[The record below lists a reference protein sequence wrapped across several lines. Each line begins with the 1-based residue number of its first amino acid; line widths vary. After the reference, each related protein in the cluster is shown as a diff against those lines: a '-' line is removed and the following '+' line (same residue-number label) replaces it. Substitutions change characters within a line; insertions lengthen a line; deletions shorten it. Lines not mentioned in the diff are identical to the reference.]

1 MISRSERAR
10 RDKPQGRGRAALL
23 PPWDEATSP
32 GVTTATALDFN
43 WEPKR
48 ALTLKA
54 ARRRSRLIAALRRF
68 FVAAAGASFA
78 AVFVFMALH
87 AIQGGF
93 NAGALT
99 AAEPLRMINPRF
111 IGRTENGGPY
121 QLSAEMAERPQGP
134 NQPIELIA
142 PVYRTEAGTIMLAPR
157 GVYDEQKQT
166 VVFDGEVLFSD
177 RNGNRFT
184 TPNMIVDLEQGT
196 LTGRGGV
203 TGAGPLGVLQ
213 AGSYELRDSDRALV
227 LGGGVRGQIPDRDQ
241 QNGETPQ

>member
-1 MISRSERAR
+1 M
-10 RDKPQGRGRAALL
+10 
-23 PPWDEATSP
+23 
-32 GVTTATALDFN
+32 
-43 WEPKR
+43 
-48 ALTLKA
+48 LTLKA

-68 FVAAAGASFA
+68 FVAGAGASFA

-87 AIQGGF
+87 AVEGGF
-93 NAGALT
+93 NAGQY
-99 AAEPLRMINPRF
+99 AASEPLRMINPRF
-111 IGRTENGGPY
+111 VGRTENGGPY
-121 QLSAEMAERPQGP
+121 QLSAEVAERAVGE
-134 NQPIELIA
+134 NQPIELVA

-157 GVYDEQKQT
+157 GIYDERAQT

-184 TPNMIVDLEQGT
+184 TPNMIVDLERGT

>member
-1 MISRSERAR
+1 M
-10 RDKPQGRGRAALL
+10 
-23 PPWDEATSP
+23 
-32 GVTTATALDFN
+32 TTAAGSAFDLA

-68 FVAAAGASFA
+68 FVAGAGASFA

-93 NAGALT
+93 NAGQYA

-121 QLSAEMAERPQGP
+121 QLSAEMAERAVGE
-134 NQPIELIA
+134 NQPIELVA

-157 GVYDEQKQT
+157 GIYDERAQT
-166 VVFDGEVLFSD
+166 VIFDGEVLFSD

-184 TPNMIVDLEQGT
+184 TPNMVVDLEKGT

-227 LGGGVRGQIPDRDQ
+227 LGGGVRGQIPDREQ

>member
-1 MISRSERAR
+1 M
-10 RDKPQGRGRAALL
+10 L
-23 PPWDEATSP
+23 PPP
-32 GVTTATALDFN
+32 GRVKSRTVTVAGAALDFG

-48 ALTLKA
+48 ALTLKS

-68 FVAAAGASFA
+68 FVAGAGASFA

-87 AIQGGF
+87 AIEGGF
-93 NAGALT
+93 NAGQYAPS
-99 AAEPLRMINPRF
+99 EPLRMINPRF

-121 QLSAEMAERPQGP
+121 QLSAEVAERQQGD
-134 NQPIELIA
+134 NQPIELVA

-157 GVYDEQKQT
+157 GIYDERAQT

-184 TPNMIVDLEQGT
+184 TPNMVVDLEKGT

-241 QNGETPQ
+241 QNGEQPQ

>member
-1 MISRSERAR
+1 M
-10 RDKPQGRGRAALL
+10 L
-23 PPWDEATSP
+23 PPRPRATSRT
-32 GVTTATALDFN
+32 VTAAGAALDFG

-68 FVAAAGASFA
+68 FVAGAGASFA

-87 AIQGGF
+87 AIEGGF
-93 NAGALT
+93 NRDRYS

-111 IGRTENGGPY
+111 IGRTDNGGPY
-121 QLSAEMAERPQGP
+121 QLSAEVAERAPGE

-142 PVYRTEAGTIMLAPR
+142 PVYRTEAGTIMLAPH
-157 GVYDEQKQT
+157 GIYDEQAQT
-166 VVFDGEVLFSD
+166 VVFEGEVLFSD
-177 RNGNRFT
+177 RGGNRFT
-184 TPNMIVDLEQGT
+184 TPNMVVDLEKGT

-213 AGSYELRDSDRALV
+213 AGSYEIRDSDRALV

-241 QNGETPQ
+241 QNEESPQ

>member
-1 MISRSERAR
+1 MT
-10 RDKPQGRGRAALL
+10 AAG
-23 PPWDEATSP
+23 A
-32 GVTTATALDFN
+32 ALDFS

-48 ALTLKA
+48 ALTLKS

-68 FVAAAGASFA
+68 FVAGAGASFA

-87 AIQGGF
+87 AIEGGF
-93 NAGALT
+93 NAVQYA

-111 IGRTENGGPY
+111 IGRTDNGGPY
-121 QLSAEMAERPQGP
+121 QLSAEVAERAQGV

-157 GVYDEQKQT
+157 GIYDEQAQT

-177 RNGNRFT
+177 QSGNRFT
-184 TPNMIVDLEQGT
+184 TPNMVVDLERGT

-213 AGSYELRDSDRALV
+213 AGSYEIRDSDRALV
-227 LGGGVRGQIPDRDQ
+227 LGGGVRGQIPDSDQ
-241 QNGETPQ
+241 QNGESPQ